1 MCNSSCWVGVCK
13 LRREKCLLSFSVI
26 SAYLTFFFFWV
37 GFHLENALLQNE
49 SNESGGSS
57 AWGCRWIVSVE
68 THGCTASSCFV
79 PNKWARNSKLS
90 ALFLESFFVGAPT
103 WVWFYRLRR
112 ILFELGNIFCM
123 LKIVKKKNNPS
134 INLRRGVGMLLVVS
148 SDPWA
153 KPNKVARNPLMG
165 LVASSKWAARR
176 LPPSHPGASHAQ
188 LQFSAAA
195 FKAAAQPDV
204 TDGICGL
211 YQHQWVICKRR
222 RRRMRNRSE

>member
-1 MCNSSCWVGVCK
+1 MS
-13 LRREKCLLSFSVI
+13 LIFFRYLCLPH
-26 SAYLTFFFFWV
+26 FFFFFRV

-123 LKIVKKKNNPS
+123 LKIVKKKTTQALTSVEEWGCCWLCPQ
-134 INLRRGVGMLLVVS
+134 IPEQNLIRW
-148 SDPWA
+148 PET
-153 KPNKVARNPLMG
+153 
-165 LVASSKWAARR
+165 
-176 LPPSHPGASHAQ
+176 H
-188 LQFSAAA
+188 
-195 FKAAAQPDV
+195 
-204 TDGICGL
+204 
-211 YQHQWVICKRR
+211 
-222 RRRMRNRSE
+222 